1 MAKSYEFNWQP
12 VIPNRLLK
20 GELFDRWDEV
30 IKSKIVYSKPLKPGF

>member
-12 VIPNRLLK
+12 VVPNRLLK

-30 IKSKIVYSKPLKPGF
+30 INKVFQ

>member
-12 VIPNRLLK
+12 VVPNRLLK

-30 IKSKIVYSKPLKPGF
+30 ILF